1 MRTSKK
7 SNGSSAKR
15 KVVDRPFDPAVL
27 SHARSIVSDYRLV
40 LEPDEELGFIG
51 SAIEMPTVFADA
63 NTPDACVKATRQALT
78 VAVATLLELG
88 KRPPSGRHQRS
99 QQVNIRLT
107 PDERL
112 ALEEAATQLGFKGIS
127 DFVRAAALGRVGSST
142 G

>member
-1 MRTSKK
+1 MRTFKK

-15 KVVDRPFDPAVL
+15 KSVDRPFDPKVL
-27 SHARSIVSDYRLV
+27 SHARSIVGDYRLV
-40 LEPDEELGFIG
+40 LEPDEELGYIG

-63 NTPDACVKATRQALT
+63 KSPDGCVKATREALT

-88 KRPPSGRHQRS
+88 RRPPAGRRQRS

-112 ALEEAATQLGFKGIS
+112 ALEEATSRLGFKGIS
-127 DFVRAAALGRVGSST
+127 EYVRAAALGRITSSN

>member
-1 MRTSKK
+1 MRTSKR
-7 SNGSSAKR
+7 SNGSLAKR
-15 KVVDRPFDPAVL
+15 KSVDRPFDPKVL
-27 SHARSIVSDYRLV
+27 SRARSIVGDYRLV
-40 LEPDEELGFIG
+40 LEPDAELGYIG

-63 NTPDACVKATRQALT
+63 KTPDACVKATREALA

-88 KRPPSGRHQRS
+88 KGPPSGRHQRS

-112 ALEEAATQLGFKGIS
+112 ALEEAATRLGFKGIS
-127 DFVRAAALGRVGSST
+127 DYLRAAAFGRIATAT

>member
-7 SNGSSAKR
+7 SNSSSAKR
-15 KVVDRPFDPAVL
+15 KAADRPFDPAVL
-27 SHARSIVSDYRLV
+27 SHARSIVGDYRLV

-112 ALEEAATQLGFKGIS
+112 ALEEAATRLGFKGIS
-127 DFVRAAALGRVGSST
+127 DYL
-142 G
+142 